1 MKTNPPNFTSNRNGR
16 DADRHAFTLIELL
29 VVIAIIAILASMILP
44 ALSKAK
50 AKAQGIQCLSN
61 NKQLIL
67 AWHQYSLDFADRVAN
82 NFTIPGTQNTIA
94 DKTFQ
99 NWVNN
104 VVDWA
109 LTTDNT
115 NVDYVRKGVLA
126 PYLANA
132 LGVFKCPADN
142 YLSPPQRRAG
152 WSARLRSDSMN
163 ALFGLSADKWSP
175 GSQDAQAAA
184 GKSWQNPK
192 WRQYLK
198 QTQVVNPAFTWVTVD
213 EHPDSINDA
222 FFVASD
228 DRNGNSQ
235 WGDLPA
241 SFHNGACGFS
251 FADGH
256 AEVHK
261 WRSSTSIYPVTYVFY
276 TKPFD
281 RLGHEDFYWYWD
293 RTGYVLFR

>member
-1 MKTNPPNFTSNRNGR
+1 MKTNPPNFTSSRNDS
-16 DADRHAFTLIELL
+16 DADCHAFTLIELL

-132 LGVFKCPADN
+132 LGVYKCPADN
-142 YLSPPQRRAG
+142 YLSPPQR
-152 WSARLRSDSMN
+152 
-163 ALFGLSADKWSP
+163 
-175 GSQDAQAAA
+175 
-184 GKSWQNPK
+184 
-192 WRQYLK
+192 
-198 QTQVVNPAFTWVTVD
+198 
-213 EHPDSINDA
+213 
-222 FFVASD
+222 
-228 DRNGNSQ
+228 
-235 WGDLPA
+235 
-241 SFHNGACGFS
+241 
-251 FADGH
+251 
-256 AEVHK
+256 
-261 WRSSTSIYPVTYVFY
+261 
-276 TKPFD
+276 
-281 RLGHEDFYWYWD
+281 
-293 RTGYVLFR
+293 